1 MRHSANSPYCDPS
14 PAAFTV
20 NTDSPQNHTTLTV
33 QQLHLQKLAEYITI
47 FFFMATWPLLEP
59 SMSAPYS
66 GWSCCQLQATTEISN
81 EKLDKTMNFK
91 WLMMVVACLW
101 KTSFGLNLNSCS
113 VLKLLLCKSVFS
125 MGGNFWEFWRRGCNI
140 WDGKNRRLY
149 NFRVFARPAQATHVY
164 G

>member
-1 MRHSANSPYCDPS
+1 
-14 PAAFTV
+14 
-20 NTDSPQNHTTLTV
+20 
-33 QQLHLQKLAEYITI
+33 
-47 FFFMATWPLLEP
+47 MATWPLLEP

-66 GWSCCQLQATTEISN
+66 SWSCCQLQVTTEISN

-113 VLKLLLCKSVFS
+113 VLKLLWCKSVFS

-149 NFRVFARPAQATHVY
+149 NFRVFARPAQSNTCLWLRTMRTNWTKRKIWRNALTIQWQSNSRIY
-164 G
+164 LTFIWDINE